1 MNLADYIR
9 DVDDFPIEG
18 IVFKD
23 ITPLLQTPNAFQSAV
38 DQMLELASPVDY
50 DVIAAPDARGFIFGV
65 PMALRAGVPFV
76 PIRKPGKL
84 PFEKHSYSY
93 DLEYGSDTLE
103 MHVDGIQ
110 EGQNVLVIDDLLA
123 TGGTVQACCEM
134 IESCGGNVAGCAFL
148 IHLQFLEGLKK
159 LEKYP
164 VFSLI
169 DFN

>member
-1 MNLADYIR
+1 
-9 DVDDFPIEG
+9 
-18 IVFKD
+18 
-23 ITPLLQTPNAFQSAV
+23 
-38 DQMLELASPVDY
+38 
-50 DVIAAPDARGFIFGV
+50 
-65 PMALRAGVPFV
+65 
-76 PIRKPGKL
+76 
-84 PFEKHSYSY
+84 
-93 DLEYGSDTLE
+93 

-134 IESCGGNVAGCAFL
+134 IESCGGKVAGCAFL